1 MGFVLWLKTNIILV
15 LIIIASL
22 AAVVAVIL
30 TQVVKKKRYQRI
42 VSKKEEKA
50 SGHKFIQVDNIEDSL
65 TIQPM
70 SDARNSAAKD
80 IDDILNNL

>member
-22 AAVVAVIL
+22 AAVTSVIL
-30 TQVVKKKRYQRI
+30 TQVVKKRRYQRSI
-42 VSKKEEKA
+42 TRKDERATS
-50 SGHKFIQVDNIEDSL
+50 HKFVQVDKLDDSL

-80 IDDILNNL
+80 IDEILNNL